1 MIKVKYKAEHWVN
14 LYIDYDDPKLKSKG
28 GLMMTE
34 DFYCDEV
41 LSGKTKV
48 NKVLETEN
56 VLAYHHTRAFWPVHI
71 VAIPKKHISS
81 LITLEE
87 DDNELLLELMGVIK
101 KVAAKVTKES
111 GSCRVLTNLGDYQ
124 DSKHLHW
131 HIASGDPLR

>member
-1 MIKVKYKAEHWVN
+1 
-14 LYIDYDDPKLKSKG
+14 
-28 GLMMTE
+28 MMTE
-34 DFYCDEV
+34 DFYCGEV

-48 NKVLETEN
+48 NKVLEP
-56 VLAYHHTRAFWPVHI
+56 YHHTRPFWPVHI

>member
-1 MIKVKYKAEHWVN
+1 MPN
-14 LYIDYDDPKLKSKG
+14 
-28 GLMMTE
+28 

-48 NKVLETEN
+48 NKVFETEN
-56 VLAYHHTRAFWPVHI
+56 VLAYYHTIPYWPVHI

-87 DDNELLLELMGVIK
+87 DENDLLLELLEVIK
-101 KVAAKVTKES
+101 KVAKKVTEEN
-111 GSCRVLTNLGDYQ
+111 GACRVLTNVGDYQ

-131 HIASGDPLR
+131 HIVFGEKLR